1 MSITIEIDEAL
12 WQAAEKATDGRD
24 PIEPIRELVE
34 REIRARL
41 AQRRLAAL
49 GGTMPNLE
57 IPPRRR
63 PLPE

>member
-12 WQAAEKATDGRD
+12 WRAAEQATGTQD
-24 PIEPIRELVE
+24 PIEPIRQLVE

-49 GGTMPNLE
+49 GGTMPDLE
-57 IPPRRR
+57 IPPRQR
-63 PLPE
+63 PSAE

>member
-12 WQAAEKATDGRD
+12 WRAAEQAPSGQD
-24 PIEPIRELVE
+24 PIEPIRQLVE

-49 GGTMPNLE
+49 GGTMPDLE
-57 IPPRRR
+57 VPPRQR
-63 PLPE
+63 PSAE